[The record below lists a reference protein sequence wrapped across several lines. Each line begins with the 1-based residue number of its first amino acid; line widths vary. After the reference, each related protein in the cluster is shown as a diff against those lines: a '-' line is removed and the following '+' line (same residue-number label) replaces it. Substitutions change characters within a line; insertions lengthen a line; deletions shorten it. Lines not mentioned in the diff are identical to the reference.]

1 MLIFSKLAWPAIVTP
16 PDTFKSPA
24 TEVTPDV
31 WVILPATC
39 KSFCATTFPA
49 NVAVESNCVVP
60 LTVKLLLG
68 TETVPVPFA
77 LNSKSLLLS
86 LVRILFPVILMLSR
100 SNSFA

>member
-1 MLIFSKLAWPAIVTP
+1 MFIFSKLACPAIVAP
-16 PDTFKSPA
+16 PLIAKSPA
-24 TEVTPDV
+24 TVVIPDV
-31 WVILPATC
+31 CVILPDTV
-39 KSFCATTFPA
+39 KLFCATTFPE

-86 LVRILFPVILMLSR
+86 LVRILFPVILIY
-100 SNSFA
+100 